1 MKLSLK
7 ALRGNIPQQTIA
19 DYLGITRQ
27 AYSNYE
33 NGNRNPDNETLL
45 KLADYFGVSV
55 DTLFRGTPSQTNP
68 PLTAPDSLVPRND
81 EERTFI
87 RLLRESDEVHRR
99 LAAGILQAS
108 TVNTRPV
115 S

>member
-1 MKLSLK
+1 MVKLK
-7 ALRGNIPQQTIA
+7 ELRVSRGLSQK
-19 DYLGITRQ
+19 
-27 AYSNYE
+27 E
-33 NGNRNPDNETLL
+33 
-45 KLADYFGVSV
+45 LAELFGVSNS
-55 DTLFRGTPSQTNP
+55 TISMYEMGQRE
-68 PLTAPDSLVPRND
+68 PDFATIVKFADFFGVSTDYLLGRDKKSSGVEEIVPRND

-108 TVNTRPV
+108 AVNTRPV